1 MLGRFTAL
9 ATILLIYISVLFR
22 SIYTLIERLETYN
35 GMTNR
40 QIFDYV
46 VEKLREMGSC
56 FDGTVVIAGH
66 EVITAR
72 TATARNPSSAGIY
85 RTPFLGEGCCSP
97 SIAVFDS
104 VVMRP

>member
-66 EVITAR
+66 EVGFSYIVANFT
-72 TATARNPSSAGIY
+72 TYNYVGTYMYN
-85 RTPFLGEGCCSP
+85 
-97 SIAVFDS
+97 
-104 VVMRP
+104 